1 MNGVMNVIDFFRHE
15 IPTVY
20 AFDLD
25 GTVTE
30 VEVLPLLAEELGIRA
45 EMEALTAKAV
55 SGQVS
60 FQESFRQRVDM
71 LKTIPVARIQ
81 EIVAKVPLSRPIAD
95 FIKKNHKICALVTGN
110 IDLWIEPIVKEL
122 GCRVYSSRAKIN
134 EQGELELLSIVD
146 KAAAIR
152 HLKEHI
158 CDDVIAIGDSANDIP
173 MFNEV
178 NRTVLYTGVNKP
190 SKEVSDAACFQTGDP
205 EELIRIL
212 NSIDC
217 LI

>member
-1 MNGVMNVIDFFRHE
+1 MNGVMAVSRWFKHDIR
-15 IPTVY
+15 TVY

-30 VEVLPLLAEELGIRA
+30 LEILPLLADELGMRK

-55 SGQVS
+55 SGEIS
-60 FQESFRQRVDM
+60 FKESFLLRFNM
-71 LKTIPVARIQ
+71 LKEIPLERIH
-81 EIVAKVPLSRPIAD
+81 EIVARVPLSKPIAD
-95 FIKKNHKICALVTGN
+95 FIKENSDICALVTGN

-122 GCRVYSSRAKIN
+122 GCRVYSSKAMIN
-134 EQGELELLSIVD
+134 RNGVLELVSTVD

-152 HLKEHI
+152 DLKENI

-178 NRTVLYTGVNKP
+178 DRTVLYSGVNKP
-190 SKEVSDAACFQTGDP
+190 SKAVWDATCFHSSDP
-205 EELIRIL
+205 EELVRIL